1 MTARYI
7 SMSAWLDLY
16 SIYSWS
22 RSVTNLIS
30 NSTTYH
36 RCLFLFRLKN
46 KWLAFSAFLPNEVFL
61 WWFFFYIY
69 NFRSALKTG
78 CMHSKGHQHVWCVI
92 KRTITLDCLLDEVR
106 AGLHHRI
113 VTRMSTV
120 LIAVDESKYAENA
133 FRCKYRSIF
142 LPCHNLT

>member
-1 MTARYI
+1 MYFR
-7 SMSAWLDLY
+7 
-16 SIYSWS
+16 S

-46 KWLAFSAFLPNEVFL
+46 KWLAFSAFLHVPNEVFL
-61 WWFFFYIY
+61 WWFFFIIIT
-69 NFRSALKTG
+69 FRSALKTG

-92 KRTITLDCLLDEVR
+92 KRTVTLDCLLDEVVKAKR